1 MNRKIQ
7 QIWTIYRRGTYKK
20 GVYILKY
27 ILPSLLTRETII
39 KTTERYFNHYI
50 GKILKA
56 KSNLYQLV
64 IKIPCTL
71 SLIIT
76 TKLSKKSKQQRV
88 KSVCFQI

>member
-7 QIWTIYRRGTYKK
+7 QIQTIYRRGTHKK
-20 GVYILKY
+20 AVYILKY

-39 KTTERYFNHYI
+39 KTTECYFNRYI
-50 GKILKA
+50 GKILIA
-56 KSNLYQLV
+56 ESNLYQLV

-76 TKLSKKSKQQRV
+76 TKLSKKPK
-88 KSVCFQI
+88 